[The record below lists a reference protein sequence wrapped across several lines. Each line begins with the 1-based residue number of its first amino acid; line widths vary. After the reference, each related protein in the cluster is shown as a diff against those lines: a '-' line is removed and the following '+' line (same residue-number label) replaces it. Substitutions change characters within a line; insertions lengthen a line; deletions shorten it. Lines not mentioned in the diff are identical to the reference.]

1 LVEDSNMNQ
10 QVGQEILHRMGL
22 QLDIAENGLRALKK
36 LEEAEYDI
44 VLMNVDTAD
53 KLKIALST

>member
-1 LVEDSNMNQ
+1 MNQ